1 MRPSLEVERKS
12 FSKLKE
18 TVEMPNLLEVQL
30 SSYES
35 FLQKDIPPE
44 KRINT
49 GSSLQAVFTAIF
61 PITDVH
67 ELYSLEF
74 VKYTLGEPRYSIR
87 ECRERNMSFG
97 APLKATLRLVVREP
111 SADGKE
117 KVVKD
122 IVERDVFLGE
132 FPLLTEHGTFIINGA
147 ERVIVSQLH
156 RSPGVFF
163 DEEVHPNGKKLF
175 SARIIPYRGSW
186 VEFTL
191 DVNDIMFVHIDSR
204 RKLAATILLR
214 ALGLSTNEELL
225 RAFYTIVTESI
236 SPNKENRLIGLTS
249 AQQVI
254 NTSNEKVILSPGQK
268 ITREIF
274 EKLCD
279 LKKEDK
285 IKTIDVIGI
294 ITETVSS
301 KKKDKFIGKISVQ
314 NIVDI
319 STGEVILNAN
329 QEITDEIFSKILDL
343 KIDKLDLLNVDITI
357 DAGVIRNTIEKDT
370 TNSTE
375 EALYKIYS
383 LIRPGDAPTPELAK
397 DLLEKLF
404 FNTKRYDLGEV
415 GRYMLKQRLN
425 PDALIDQAILIKDES
440 EIIKKYRIIIQD
452 LNKVTSARAT
462 APSVDSDV
470 ITVLTKIDF
479 TAIIKYLMGLRNG
492 DEGKDVDDIDHLGNR
507 RSRTVGELLAN
518 QFSVGLSRMARTIR
532 ERMSLKDNEQ
542 ISPHDLVNARTVSA
556 VIDSFFGSSQLS
568 QFMDQTN
575 PLAELTHKRRLSALG
590 PGGLTRERAG
600 FKVRDVHHTHYGRIC
615 PIETP
620 EGPNIGLIA
629 SLSTYARINKY
640 GFLETPYR
648 IVKNGKVTDN
658 IDYLTADVEDRYI
671 VAQANEPMEKDGHF
685 SRSLVQGRSKGE
697 YVVVNP
703 NEVNYM
709 DVSPKQLVS
718 VAAALIPFLEHDD
731 ANRALMGSNMQ
742 RQAVPLLKTEAPI
755 IGTGMERKVA
765 MDSGAVMTSKR
776 AGVVEYVDADKIVIR
791 PSKRG
796 KEKIIELVEFDEYEL
811 TKFKRSNQDTCM
823 NQRPIVTMGEKLE
836 AGDAIADGSAT
847 AAGELALGAN
857 VLVGFMPWRGYNFED
872 AIIVSERLVADDVF
886 TSIHIEEFELQV
898 RDTKRGPEEITR
910 EIPNVSEE
918 ALMNLDERGIV
929 RTGAE
934 VEAGDI
940 LVGKVTPKGETELS
954 PEERLL
960 RAIFGEKA
968 GDVRDASLKAPPGMK
983 GIIIDTKIFS
993 RKERSEA
1000 AKKQERSETAK
1011 TKKAFAKQIDY
1022 VVSMRNKN
1030 LGILLEGQKARK
1042 IADENGE
1049 VVIKAG
1055 TTYKPETFDDIH
1067 ALEFKAENGF
1077 TTDDKI
1083 NAKVDQLL
1091 DQARALIEKK
1101 QAQLEIELEKIIRGA
1116 ELPPGV
1122 IQLVKVSIATKR
1134 TLSVGDKMA
1143 GRHGN
1148 KGVVAKVVPIE
1159 DMPYMP
1165 DGTPLDII
1173 LNPLGVP
1180 SRMNVGQILETHLGW
1195 AAKKLGFNV
1204 ATPVFDGAT
1213 LKEIKGLLRDAKLP
1227 ESGKSILYDGRSGD
1241 MFDNEV
1247 TVGQMYMMKLSHLV
1261 DDKIHARSIGPYS
1274 LVTQQPLGGKA
1285 QFGGQR
1291 FGEMEVWALEA
1302 YGAAYTLQEMLT
1314 VKSDDVSG
1322 RSRIY
1327 EAIVKGENPPEPGIP
1342 ESFNVLVKELQSLG
1356 LDVDL
1361 IEK

>member
-1 MRPSLEVERKS
+1 MRPSLKVERKS

-18 TVEMPNLLEVQL
+18 TVEMPYLLEVQL

-35 FLQKDIPPE
+35 FLQKDVPPE
-44 KRINT
+44 KRSNI
-49 GSSLQAVFTAIF
+49 GSSLQAVFTSIF

-74 VKYTLGEPRYSIR
+74 VKYSLGEPRYSIK
-87 ECRERNMSFG
+87 ECRERNMSHG

-111 SADGKE
+111 SANGKE

-163 DEEVHPNGKKLF
+163 DEEIHPNGKKLF

-204 RKLAATILLR
+204 RKLAATTLLR
-214 ALGLSTNEELL
+214 SLNISTDEDLL
-225 RAFYTIVTESI
+225 KTFYKFT
-236 SPNKENRLIGLTS
+236 
-249 AQQVI
+249 
-254 NTSNEKVILSPGQK
+254 
-268 ITREIF
+268 
-274 EKLCD
+274 
-279 LKKEDK
+279 
-285 IKTIDVIGI
+285 
-294 ITETVSS
+294 TETVSA
-301 KKKDKFIGKISVQ
+301 KKGNRFIGSISAQ
-314 NIVDI
+314 NVVDP
-319 STGEVILNAN
+319 STGEVFLSAN
-329 QEITDEIFSKILDL
+329 QEITDDAFKKLLELKVDKLNILD
-343 KIDKLDLLNVDITI
+343 VDFTT
-357 DAGVIRNTIEKDT
+357 DAGVIRNTIEKDNT
-370 TNSTE
+370 KSYE
-375 EALYKIYS
+375 EALFKIYN
-383 LIRPGDAPTPELAK
+383 LIRPGDAPTIELAK
-397 DLLEKLF
+397 DLFEKLF
-404 FNTKRYDLGEV
+404 FNPKRYDLGEV
-415 GRYMLKQRLN
+415 GRYMINQRLN
-425 PDALIDQAILIKDES
+425 LNVPLDQ
-440 EIIKKYRIIIQD
+440 
-452 LNKVTSARAT
+452 
-462 APSVDSDV
+462 
-470 ITVLTKIDF
+470 TVLTKEDF
-479 TAIIKYLMGLRNG
+479 LAIIKYLIGLRNA
-492 DEGKDVDDIDHLGNR
+492 DPGKDVDDIDHLGNR

-629 SLSTYARINKY
+629 SLSTYARINRY

-658 IDYLTADVEDRYI
+658 IDFLTADVEDRYT
-671 VAQANEPMEKDGHF
+671 VAQANEPLKEDGHF
-685 SRSLVQGRSKGE
+685 ANSLVKGRNKGDF
-697 YVVVNP
+697 VVVNP

-742 RQAVPLLKTEAPI
+742 RQAVPLLRTEAPI
-755 IGTGMERKVA
+755 IGTGIERKVA
-765 MDSGAVMTSKR
+765 MDSGAVMTAKR
-776 AGVVEYVDADKIVIR
+776 AGVVEFVDADRVVIR

-796 KEKIIELVEFDEYEL
+796 KEKTMELVEFDEYEL
-811 TKFKRSNQDTCM
+811 TKFTRSNQDTCI
-823 NQRPIVTMGEKLE
+823 NQKPIVIQGEKVE
-836 AGDAIADGSAT
+836 AGDPIADGSAT
-847 AAGELALGAN
+847 SGGELALGAN

-983 GIIIDTKIFS
+983 GIVIDTKIFS

-1011 TKKAFAKQIDY
+1011 TKKGFAKQIDFI
-1022 VVSMRNKN
+1022 VSMRNKN
-1030 LGILLEGQKARK
+1030 LGVLLEGQTGRTVK
-1042 IADENGE
+1042 DENGE

-1055 TTYKPETFDDIH
+1055 TKYKADGFNEIH
-1067 ALEFKAENGF
+1067 SLDLDAENGF
-1077 TTDDKI
+1077 TSEDKL
-1083 NAKVDQLL
+1083 NSKVEQLL
-1091 DQARALIEKK
+1091 DQARALIQKK

-1148 KGVVAKVVPIE
+1148 KGVVAKIVPIG
-1159 DMPYMP
+1159 DMPYLP

-1195 AAKKLGFNV
+1195 AAKILGVNV

-1213 LKEIKGLLRDAKLP
+1213 LKEIKSWLRDAKLP
-1227 ESGKSILYDGRSGD
+1227 ESGKSILYDGLSGD

-1342 ESFNVLVKELQSLG
+1342 ESFNVLVKELQSLC